1 MKAIIAILMLLY
13 PAVWAYGMSLEYSQE
28 LLNRGKNYLLGDSI
42 NPDSAIICFSRVAD
56 SYRVDLP
63 LKQRELCGTAA
74 NNLGFTYY
82 QYVQDYQKAYEAL
95 LKAEEICDD
104 TGRPLT
110 TVNVYLNLGNL
121 YSVFSE
127 HVGSPELE
135 DEAIKMYQKA
145 FDVACDNELYQLIC
159 SSFCNLTELGQDFN
173 HIDSQRDIIERFG
186 RISVPEG
193 TPLSGYAKLR
203 YEALKAFLDDDKIK
217 ATDFLIK
224 SIDNVDDDVTPYPW
238 GAQAVNLTAALY
250 LDREMPDSAK
260 YYTDILLDDTF
271 GDWSCEVRANAYKLQ
286 KKIYEYTGDTERAHE
301 VYGKLLMIQD
311 SLMNVNHLGTIDNL
325 KFINELAAE
334 RQRSALM
341 LAEAER
347 KKKVRELILLFA
359 GLLLAIVTPLL
370 LVILNRH
377 RKLRKSYIDL
387 YNKYQE
393 ILSAENENRKHRE
406 EEMRMLIQGQ
416 EKIISDETKESTSYV
431 APQSAISQKT
441 RILAVMDESDEI
453 FSADFSLERLADL
466 VGISSR
472 ALSAVLNDSLGTSFR
487 ELLNQYRVREA
498 CKRLSD
504 EQNYGHLT
512 IEAIS
517 QSVGY
522 KSRTSLVTAFKK
534 ETGLTPSDYQRI
546 ARTTKS

>member
-1 MKAIIAILMLLY
+1 MLLY
-13 PAVWAYGMSLEYSQE
+13 PVVWTYGMSLEYSQE

-56 SYRVDLP
+56 TYRVDLP
-63 LKQRELCGTAA
+63 LKQREICGTAA

-82 QYVQDYQKAYEAL
+82 QYVQDYKKAYEAL
-95 LKAEEICDD
+95 LKAKEICDN

-135 DEAIKMYQKA
+135 EEAVKMYQKA
-145 FDVACDNELYQLIC
+145 FDVACENELYQLIC
-159 SSFCNLTELGQDFN
+159 SSFCNLTELGQDFK
-173 HIDSQRDIIERFG
+173 HIYDQRNIIKIFG
-186 RISVPEG
+186 ETRIPKG
-193 TPLSGYAKLR
+193 TPLSEYAKLR
-203 YEALKAFLDDDKIK
+203 YQALNAYLKDDKK
-217 ATDFLIK
+217 EATQLMVK
-224 SIDNVDDDVTPYPW
+224 SIDNVDEYITPYPW
-238 GAQAVNLTAALY
+238 RAQAVNLTAALY
-250 LDREMPDSAK
+250 LDREMPDSAQH
-260 YYTDILLDDTF
+260 YINILLGDTF

-286 KKIYEYTGDTERAHE
+286 KKVYEYVGDTERAHE
-301 VYGKLLMIQD
+301 AYGMLLMIQD
-311 SLMNVNHLGTIDNL
+311 SLMNINHLGTIDNL
-325 KFINELAAE
+325 KLINELAAE
-334 RQRSALM
+334 RQHSAIL
-341 LAEAER
+341 LAEADR
-347 KKKVRELILLFA
+347 KKKVRELILFFA
-359 GLLLAIVTPLL
+359 GLLLAIVMPLL

-377 RKLRKSYIDL
+377 RKLRNSYIDL
-387 YNKYQE
+387 YNKQQE
-393 ILSAENENRKHRE
+393 ILSKESENRKLRE
-406 EEMRMLIQGQ
+406 EEMRMLIQVQ
-416 EKIISDETKESTSYV
+416 PEIISDEAKESTSYV

-441 RILAVMDESDEI
+441 RILAIMDESDEI
-453 FSADFSLERLADL
+453 FSADFSLERLAEL

-546 ARTTKS
+546 ARSSKH